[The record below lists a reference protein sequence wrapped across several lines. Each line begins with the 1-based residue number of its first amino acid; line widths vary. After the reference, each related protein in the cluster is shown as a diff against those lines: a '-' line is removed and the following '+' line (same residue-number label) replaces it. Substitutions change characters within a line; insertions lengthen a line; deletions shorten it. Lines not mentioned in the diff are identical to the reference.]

1 MMDWNKLEIY
11 KQVCPA
17 GSPEGVKFDL
27 FPFGFFLLLR
37 YSDPDGSIR
46 RNVKQGHPSFRAIR
60 AGDFLVF
67 LCRFGAMHW
76 QASVLHISEAQSK
89 RIPQPW
95 TGRGLPLHILFVD
108 AVSGKVRAK
117 KVLEMDQEVSRR
129 IVSILSAQD
138 ENDPLLNRDILVRRI
153 FQEHSVAQLATI
165 AKLQEQV
172 PEITPKWCRP

>member
-1 MMDWNKLEIY
+1 MDWSKLEVN

-46 RNVKQGHPSFRAIR
+46 RNVKQGTPSFRAIR
-60 AGDFLVF
+60 AGNFLVF
-67 LCRFGAMHW
+67 LCRFGAMYW
-76 QASVLHISEAQSK
+76 QVSVLHISEAHSK

-108 AVSGKVRAK
+108 AVSGKIRAK
-117 KVLEMDQEVSRR
+117 KVLEMDPELSRR
-129 IVSILSAQD
+129 ITSILSSQD
-138 ENDPLLNRDILVRRI
+138 ASDPLLNREILIRRI
-153 FQEHSVAQLATI
+153 FQEHTVEQLATI
-165 AKLQEQV
+165 AKLQDRV
-172 PEITPKWCRP
+172 PEIPPK